1 MAEKTNKK
9 KILVIDDEE
18 DFTKLMKLNLE
29 QTGEFEVRTENSAIE
44 GIAAAKQLKPDLI
57 FLDILMPDMKGDE
70 LAYEL
75 KADEVTKD
83 IPIVFLT
90 ALVTKEQVKEGHG
103 FIGGRPFIAK
113 PVNIEELIVYI
124 NKHT

>member
-1 MAEKTNKK
+1 MTEKTSKK

-18 DFTKLMKLNLE
+18 DFTKLIKLNLE
-29 QTGEFEVRTENSAIE
+29 QTGEFEVKTENSATE
-44 GIAAAKQLKPDLI
+44 GIATAKQFKPDLI

-113 PVNIEELIVYI
+113 PVNVEELAAYI
-124 NKHT
+124 NKYA